1 VLTPHV
7 APRANALCFLAVR
20 SDLLLRMSAYDG
32 PNGESKGAE
41 EEDRS
46 EEGEGEQSRTSDG
59 ESDEDME
66 VAGLMDNNLFQMLS
80 TSELMMCSPAPSTP
94 SKRLLLRNSMSLS
107 MSIICQEMNSTYES
121 PWSVVK
127 ERSRSPVDGYLFS
140 PPSNEKGIVSH
151 LGGRTLKSYFNQ
163 RVETWN
169 ASPISKKTE
178 KRKDDRFS
186 TRFENIHLD
195 NGGEVAVAEERFSVR
210 FENIHLDDEREVAVA
225 EERFSVRFEN
235 IHLDDEREVAVA
247 EERFSVRFENTHSDN
262 GEEDAWDSMDHVD
275 DEGAVEA
282 AMEEMIRT
290 TEMQDEHTMVQ
301 MDSDE
306 DDMEMSACDDET
318 DSVIF
323 EGMSAESLCY
333 GSLETDEAPELLHT
347 DADEFEHMVNRMEL
361 IMLDGDDDSMC
372 LSLTDCDSEMNI
384 QSPQTCSGKEVC
396 SQGGDEG
403 EGEVEDKGAGESPV
417 SGDALFAFPA
427 PRSPVPAT
435 ACPMSPSLPSPAIDS
450 QIVSSP
456 TALMNLLTSFLG
468 EESEVTG
475 IEGLDSG
482 RLDSHSKKQ
491 FVMYLRSPPKASRRE
506 SLRVRIEQG
515 EANAVEA
522 ERNLSHRLEAEER
535 LKVIN
540 KKCES
545 VRRKSVCFVDPSMT
559 GAAGS
564 AQKITYG
571 EFHTEFDVTSDA
583 KKTPLSVRYVLN
595 EEETSQS
602 SHSESPLKPPGPP
615 RCLSWLTGRLL
626 LASRFRLSPPRFR

>member
-1 VLTPHV
+1 MLIPHV

-41 EEDRS
+41 EEDGS

-80 TSELMMCSPAPSTP
+80 TSELMLCSPAPSTP

-210 FENIHLDDEREVAVA
+210 FEN
-225 EERFSVRFEN
+225 
-235 IHLDDEREVAVA
+235 
-247 EERFSVRFENTHSDN
+247 THSDN

-290 TEMQDEHTMVQ
+290 TEMQDENTVVQ

-347 DADEFEHMVNRMEL
+347 DADEFEHMVSRMEL
-361 IMLDGDDDSMC
+361 MMLDGDDDSMC
-372 LSLTDCDSEMNI
+372 LSLTDCDSEMNT

-396 SQGGDEG
+396 NQGGDEG
-403 EGEVEDKGAGESPV
+403 EGEVEDKGARESPV

-515 EANAVEA
+515 EATAVEA

-571 EFHTEFDVTSDA
+571 EFHTEFDVTSDE